1 MSRSGNLAAEL
12 VCEEESTARLFVN
25 ALQIATVP
33 DGYNSGR
40 SYYLQAG
47 SSQLKQEVSSQLQS
61 LVYAARKKAEVQTHF
76 GQAQASVRRVYVSK
90 PFQYGAA
97 LLITAVREPVPRL
110 RRRFR
115 IAATDARRRRRR
127 LAELRGE
134 PAVCVCV
141 CARARARVCMCVRV
155 RVCVYYMQNFVVNL
169 LESQFV
175 NQLSDGAGRQTALG
189 RGMDAANDAFTAVF
203 TAELL
208 VNLFAHWL
216 RPFLAN
222 PWSLLD
228 AFIVLMS
235 LVALGHAN
243 IPVTVLRLMRA
254 FRVVRL
260 FGRLHA
266 LRKIITALSASIVPM
281 MNAFLILFIIASIC
295 EPAPRPRRNRGA
307 EAVRLPFGADRLA
320 EERVSACAL
329 PAGDGRPSR
338 RKGGPKRPLGTA
350 VGAGA
355 RPRPERTRACKERKG
370 FPAHRTDPICVS
382 TRAKRRGVGR
392 W

>member
-1 MSRSGNLAAEL
+1 
-12 VCEEESTARLFVN
+12 
-25 ALQIATVP
+25 
-33 DGYNSGR
+33 
-40 SYYLQAG
+40 
-47 SSQLKQEVSSQLQS
+47 
-61 LVYAARKKAEVQTHF
+61 
-76 GQAQASVRRVYVSK
+76 
-90 PFQYGAA
+90 
-97 LLITAVREPVPRL
+97 
-110 RRRFR
+110 
-115 IAATDARRRRRR
+115 
-127 LAELRGE
+127 
-134 PAVCVCV
+134 
-141 CARARARVCMCVRV
+141 
-155 RVCVYYMQNFVVNL
+155 MQNFVVNL

-175 NQLSDGAGRQTALG
+175 NQLADGAGRQTALG

-235 LVALGHAN
+235 LVALGDAN

-260 FGRLHA
+260 FGRLYA
-266 LRKIITALSASIVPM
+266 LRKIITALSTSIVPM

-338 RKGGPKRPLGTA
+338 RKGGPKRPVGTA
-350 VGAGA
+350 VGAGGPTV
-355 RPRPERTRACKERKG
+355 PRANKGVQRKEGISRTQDEPNLRVDSCQAVKCLPSPMSG
-370 FPAHRTDPICVS
+370 AAGGDDGPGGG
-382 TRAKRRGVGR
+382 RRHHGGVALR
-392 W
+392 